1 MKAFVSD
8 RYGSP
13 DVMRLEDVPMPEAT
27 GEQVLVRVHASSVNA
42 HDWHML
48 RGKPYITRPSA
59 GWTRPK
65 RTVLGLDAAG
75 VVEAVGPAVTD
86 LAVGD
91 EVFGSRSGAFAEY
104 VSGKNFVQKPATLSF
119 EEAAAIPTAGFTAL
133 QALRDKAAVQPGDH
147 VLVNGAGGG
156 VGTFAVQIAKAMGAE
171 VTAATS
177 GGNLELMRSLGAD
190 HVIDH
195 RRENVAAGPVP
206 YDVILDVGGQP
217 SLGRLA
223 RVLSPTGRLVIIGP
237 GNGQWIGPIA
247 RILGAVVRSRFSTQ
261 QLIPFL
267 AHVDRDDLL
276 VLRGYVEAGAIR
288 PVIDRTV
295 PFEQIPDA
303 IRHVEAGK
311 ARGKVVITRGA
322 VPTDA

>member
-1 MKAFVSD
+1 MMKAFVSD

-13 DVMRLEDVPMPEAT
+13 DVMHLEEVPKPEAT
-27 GEQVLVRVHASSVNA
+27 EERVLVRIHARSVNA

-65 RTVLGLDAAG
+65 DIVLGLDAAG
-75 VVEAVGPAVTD
+75 VVEAIGPGVTD

-104 VSGKNFVQKPATLSF
+104 VSGKNFVRKPATLTF
-119 EEAAAIPTAGFTAL
+119 EAAAATPTAGFTAL
-133 QALRDKAAVQPGDH
+133 QALRDKAGVRPGEH

-190 HVIDH
+190 HVVDH
-195 RRENVAAGPVP
+195 RREDVAAGSGR
-206 YDVILDVGGQP
+206 YDVILDVGGRP

-247 RILGAVVRSRFSTQ
+247 RIVGAVVRSRFSKQ
-261 QLIPFL
+261 RLIPFL
-267 AHVDRDDLL
+267 AHVDRDDLV
-276 VLRGYVEAGAIR
+276 VLRDYIESGAIR
-288 PVIDRTV
+288 PVVDRTF

-303 IRHVEAGK
+303 VRYVEAGK
-311 ARGKVVITRGA
+311 AHGKVIVTG
-322 VPTDA
+322 

>member
-1 MKAFVSD
+1 MMKAFVSD

-13 DVMRLEDVPMPEAT
+13 DVMYLEDLPIPDAT
-27 GEQVLVRVHASSVNA
+27 DERVLVRIHAISVNA

-48 RGKPYITRPSA
+48 RGKPYIARPSA

-65 RTVLGLDAAG
+65 QTVLGLDAAG
-75 VVEAVGPAVTD
+75 VVEAVGLGVTD

-104 VSGKNFVQKPATLSF
+104 VSGKNFVRKPAGLSF
-119 EEAAAIPTAGFTAL
+119 AEAAAIPTAGFTAL

-156 VGTFAVQIAKAMGAE
+156 VGTFAVQLAKAMGAE
-171 VTAATS
+171 VTATTS
-177 GGNLELMRSLGAD
+177 ADNLELVHGLGAD

-195 RRENVAAGPVP
+195 RSHDVAAGPAR
-206 YDVILDVGGQP
+206 YDVILDIGGRP
-217 SLGRLA
+217 SLGRLS

-247 RILGAVVRSRFSTQ
+247 RIVGAVIRSRFSKR

-267 AHVDRDDLL
+267 AHVDRDDLV
-276 VLRGYVEAGAIR
+276 VLRDHVEAGAIR
-288 PVIDRTV
+288 PVIDRTF

-303 IRHVEAGK
+303 VRHVEAGK
-311 ARGKVVITRGA
+311 ARGKVVITR
-322 VPTDA
+322 